1 GGAHGRAHD
10 SRIDDP
16 AGHGRE
22 VVGGDVDQLGAD
34 GQRDRAGEDVVVGGD
49 AALGVVGAGGGA
61 DDLDHEDGPAHGGDG
76 VRALD
81 LDLLARPHLVLGDR
95 NGDLAGVEI
104 DRGAARDFG
113 DRQGRALADGD
124 DGLAAQEEAGKG
136 AIAGDDAVVDEDVVL
151 ELQRDGL
158 RGRRAGR
165 GDVAFEG
172 GDDTGL

>member
-1 GGAHGRAHD
+1 HGLLGVGLGAGDLRQAARRDAGAGGGPHGRAHD

-81 LDLLARPHLVLGDR
+81 L
-95 NGDLAGVEI
+95 
-104 DRGAARDFG
+104 
-113 DRQGRALADGD
+113 
-124 DGLAAQEEAGKG
+124 
-136 AIAGDDAVVDEDVVL
+136 
-151 ELQRDGL
+151 
-158 RGRRAGR
+158 
-165 GDVAFEG
+165 
-172 GDDTGL
+172 